1 MRPLDTCQ
9 RYLQGD
15 RLHRVDISAQIMVF
29 KIVLLYVASILFV
42 LLF

>member
-9 RYLQGD
+9 RYLQSD
-15 RLHRVDISAQIMVF
+15 RLHRVDISAQIMIF